1 MSAATLER
9 ELASLRKVRDSHP
22 KYLLSLDE
30 DPNDD
35 FDGIRKLNGNDW
47 LLQ

>member
-22 KYLLSLDE
+22 KFLLSLDE